1 MRGPKVGT
9 GTSSGQGGRGCGRL
23 GAIHP
28 GYGAAPACGKP
39 TLLSRTGRGHDRTV
53 RQARR
58 NARSA
63 RGDLSVPAIDHDQRG
78 GAGHPSI
85 CDRDQSALLLRVPH
99 RKERG

>member
-39 TLLSRTGRGHDRTV
+39 MLLSRCY
-53 RQARR
+53 
-58 NARSA
+58 SA
-63 RGDLSVPAIDHDQRG
+63 GPA
-78 GAGHPSI
+78 AGMIEQFAKLVETLDPPV
-85 CDRDQSALLLRVPH
+85 AT
-99 RKERG
+99 